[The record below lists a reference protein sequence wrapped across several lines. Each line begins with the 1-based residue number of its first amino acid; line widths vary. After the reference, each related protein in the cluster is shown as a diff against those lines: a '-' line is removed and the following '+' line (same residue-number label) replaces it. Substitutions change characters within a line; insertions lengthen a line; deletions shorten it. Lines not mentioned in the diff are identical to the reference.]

1 MLRTKPSRYN
11 PANAKRTLNP
21 GLTRRVLAR
30 AAAFGERVSGRKQR
44 QAEKPAHRAS
54 GRCAPCVLC
63 SYRVTGQYPATG
75 NRRGERLGIS
85 SGGCKPCSLDCLR
98 ARPGEQAAASELA
111 PQPKRISHT
120 NGEESAHTYRK
131 QWNVHPSGRGQ
142 HCACCK
148 GVAGLLSTVF
158 VVCATPAPPVELPG
172 AFSKK
177 IQGNPKQCWGLAA
190 YRVFHRPHRGYP
202 VQSGG

>member
-1 MLRTKPSRYN
+1 MGSEFLGESSDRRKSQRTAQVAAVLLVCCALTAS
-11 PANAKRTLNP
+11 P
-21 GLTRRVLAR
+21 GSIQQLVTGAASGSAYR
-30 AAAFGERVSGRKQR
+30 AAAASPAALTVYVRDLANR
-44 QAEKPAHRAS
+44 QQPASWRLSQSAS
-54 GRCAPCVLC
+54 AI
-63 SYRVTGQYPATG
+63 QM
-75 NRRGERLGIS
+75 E
-85 SGGCKPCSLDCLR
+85 
-98 ARPGEQAAASELA
+98 
-111 PQPKRISHT
+111 
-120 NGEESAHTYRK
+120 EESAHTYRK